1 MFAKARLGTKL
12 IGAFLGVAFITAIV
26 GGVAV
31 YNVRSMAA
39 GDRDLYETETAPLG
53 DLVQLVQA
61 YNQARVSIVKMVSAD
76 AGVREKLVADVQ
88 SKFAIVDDCLRKLDA
103 TADTDGSRT
112 TLAALKPADAHYR
125 EIFRQYADLLRR
137 DSLDEA
143 QSLMLGGF
151 SAAGKDVNARLD
163 EIREQKLASAK
174 HIADENASGARLV
187 TWVTLLMTLLAG
199 GVATAFGFVLSRN
212 IARPLQQGVA
222 MLGELSRGH
231 LGTRLKLDRQD
242 EVGELATIMDRFAD
256 DLQHNV
262 VDVLQQIA
270 KGDLSAN
277 VVPKDAD
284 DVVTPALGKTI
295 GSLRALIEEAR
306 ALTDAA
312 AAGELSRRGHVE
324 RFEGG
329 YREIVEGVNA
339 TLDAVVGPL
348 NVAAEY
354 VDRIAA
360 GDIPDRITDTY
371 RGDFNE
377 IKNNLNTCID
387 SLSALIAD
395 MTTLASDALA
405 GDLATRIDKARH
417 RGAYADI
424 ADGVNLTLEALTGPV
439 EVAARYVDRISKGD
453 VPPTITDD
461 YHGDFNALKDSL
473 NRCIA
478 AVGALVEDAGTLAQA
493 AVRGDLEVR
502 ADATRHQGDFRRVV
516 DGVNATLDAV
526 IAPLQCAADALDRF
540 GNGDAPVEVTAE
552 YPGEFAKI
560 KRGVNGVLATVRM
573 RNQDVG
579 KLIEAAQAGR
589 LDVRADV
596 SRYRGYNGKMMA
608 GLNEMP
614 DTLVAPLKVA
624 ADYVDRIAKGD
635 IPEKITTTYH
645 GDFNEI
651 KNNLNTCIDAVNLLI
666 ADANGLAVAAV
677 EGRLDTRADAAR
689 HQGDFRKIVQGVNDA
704 LDALVGPLK
713 RTIEHLE
720 HLSHGVIDE
729 TITREYKGDYV
740 KLKESFNRAFAAVNA
755 LVADAT
761 TLSTAAVE
769 GRLSTRADAARH
781 EGDFRRI
788 VEGVNGTLDAIIDP
802 IQDATA
808 VLEQVAQRDLHVRVT
823 GDYRGDHARIKT
835 ALNTAVQNLEE
846 AMSGVH
852 AAAEQVSTAAQHI
865 SGSSQTMAQASTE
878 QASSL
883 EEVSASLQEMAS
895 MTKQNADN
903 AHSAKTM
910 ADGAVAGASKGLESM
925 GRLSD
930 AIDRIKHSS
939 DETAKI
945 VKTIDEIAFQTN
957 LLALN
962 AAVEAARAGDA
973 GKGFAVV
980 AEEVRN
986 LAMRSAE
993 SARNTAVLI
1002 EGAVK
1007 NAEDGVAANADVRRA
1022 LDEIHREAQRVN
1034 DVMREITSASE
1045 QQTLGIEQVNT
1056 AVEHKNQTTQ
1066 MAAAQSEESAA
1077 LAEELSGQSKELES
1091 LVGSFRIGTSGK
1103 GQPVTGHAVRQ
1114 APPPVLAAPPSAA
1127 ASRRPAAARP
1137 RAAAVP
1143 PVEFAT
1149 ALPATKPTSAA
1160 ALIPLDDDDHS
1171 TLGSF

>member
-1 MFAKARLGTKL
+1 MIGKARLGTKL

-31 YNVRSMAA
+31 YNVRDMAA
-39 GDRDLYETETAPLG
+39 ADQDLYETETAPLG

-61 YNQARVSIVKMVSAD
+61 YNQARVSIVKMVSAE
-76 AGVREKLVADVQ
+76 AAAREKLIADVQ
-88 SKFAIVDDCLRKLDA
+88 SKFATVDDCVRKLDA
-103 TADTDGSRT
+103 AADTAAGRKALDGF
-112 TLAALKPADAHYR
+112 KPADGRYR
-125 EIFRQYADLLRR
+125 DIFRQYVDLLRR

-151 SAAGKDVNARLD
+151 SAAGKEVNAQLD
-163 EIREQKLASAK
+163 EIRAQKLASAK
-174 HIADENASGARLV
+174 SISEGNQAHARVV
-187 TWVTLLMTLLAG
+187 TWTTILMTLVAG
-199 GVATAFGFVLSRN
+199 GVAIGFGFVLARN
-212 IARPLQQGVA
+212 IVAPLQKGVT
-222 MLGELSRGH
+222 MLDELSRGH
-231 LGTRLKLDRQD
+231 LGARLRLDRHD
-242 EVGELATIMDRFAD
+242 EVGELAAIMDRFAD
-256 DLQHNV
+256 DLQKNV
-262 VDVLQQIA
+262 VSVLQQIA
-270 KGDLSAN
+270 AGDLSAN
-277 VVPKDAD
+277 VTPKDAQD
-284 DVVTPALGKTI
+284 EVSPALAQTI

-306 ALTDAA
+306 ALTAA
-312 AAGELSRRGHVE
+312 ATAGELSRRGHVE
-324 RFEGG
+324 RFAGG

-360 GDIPDRITDTY
+360 GNIPNRITDTY
-371 RGDFNE
+371 HGDFNE

-387 SLSALIAD
+387 SLNALISD
-395 MTTLASDALA
+395 MGSLSARAVA
-405 GDLATRIDKARH
+405 GELSTRIDQTRH
-417 RGAYADI
+417 RGAYAEI
-424 ADGVNLTLEALTGPV
+424 AEGVNRTLEALTGPV
-439 EVAARYVDRISKGD
+439 SIASWYVDSISKGD
-453 VPPTITDD
+453 IPPAITDE
-461 YHGDFNALKDSL
+461 YRGDFNDLKDSL

-478 AVGALVEDAGTLAQA
+478 AVGALVEDANTLAQA
-493 AVRGDLEVR
+493 AVRGDLSTR
-502 ADATRHQGDFRRVV
+502 ADAARHQGDFRRVV
-516 DGVNATLDAV
+516 EGVNATLDAV
-526 IAPLQCAADALDRF
+526 VTPLQAAADALDKF
-540 GNGDAPVEVTAE
+540 GNGEAPTEVTAE
-552 YPGEFAKI
+552 YPGEYAKI
-560 KRGVNGVLATVRM
+560 KRGVNGVLATVKM
-573 RNQDVG
+573 RNEDVTR
-579 KLIEAAQAGR
+579 LIEAARAGR
-589 LDVRADV
+589 LDLRADV
-596 SRYRGYNGKMMA
+596 GRYRGFNGKMMA
-608 GLNEMP
+608 GLNEML
-614 DTLVAPLKVA
+614 DTLIAPLKVA
-624 ADYVDRIAKGD
+624 AEYVDRIAKGD
-635 IPEKITTTYH
+635 IPEKITATYH

-651 KNNLNTCIDAVNLLI
+651 KNNLNTCIDAVNLLV

-677 EGRLDTRADAAR
+677 EGHLDTRADAST

-704 LDALVGPLK
+704 LDALVGPLQK
-713 RTIEHLE
+713 TIGHLE

-761 TLSTAAVE
+761 TLSAAAVE

-788 VEGVNGTLDAIIDP
+788 VLGVNQTLDAIIHP
-802 IQDATA
+802 IEDATT

-823 GDYRGDHARIKT
+823 GEYRGDHARIKT

-910 ADGAVAGASKGLESM
+910 ADGAVAGAAKGLESM

-1007 NAEDGVAANADVRRA
+1007 NAEDGVAANADVRHA
-1022 LDEIHREAQRVN
+1022 LDGIHREAQRVN
-1034 DVMREITSASE
+1034 EVMREITAASE

-1056 AVEHKNQTTQ
+1056 AVEHMNQTTQ

-1091 LVGSFRIGTSGK
+1091 LVGSFRIGKVTSGRH
-1103 GQPVTGHAVRQ
+1103 VTDHAVRHAALAVATSAPRPAVAPTLAPARRTTPAPAPAATRVQ
-1114 APPPVLAAPPSAA
+1114 AGPPKPSA
-1127 ASRRPAAARP
+1127 
-1137 RAAAVP
+1137 V
-1143 PVEFAT
+1143 
-1149 ALPATKPTSAA
+1149 
-1160 ALIPLDDDDHS
+1160 IPLDDDDHS